1 MAQEL
6 VEQLFKLIAEDND
19 IKIRELLDS
28 IEFNLNSVV
37 YEDEYIMEHIM
48 KNHAPK
54 SFKLLLEYGLNPNI
68 LPREVSPLQLG
79 ILTRNH
85 ACVKIL
91 VGLKNFMHLNQ
102 SDGADDTALN
112 YAVTIKD
119 LDMIHLLIES
129 GADIHRQNFFGESV
143 LDQVLKILQDMED
156 DDEDKQGFEELAV
169 FLHEKGVLTSDSE
182 DDNEEDDDEDDEYYK
197 TRAQYGYLPTGE
209 YAGLY
214 TLTASVPTA
223 LPKNYEVEGVENP
236 QQEGAGVPYYLSLV
250 ARYDDGEFAV
260 LGVVS
265 YEEAIT
271 YLVEN
276 EKILEEDEEYYYTD
290 ALSSEELESM
300 YDYFEI

>member
-1 MAQEL
+1 MAQEFT
-6 VEQLFKLIAEDND
+6 EQLFKLIAEDND
-19 IKIRELLDS
+19 TKIKELLDS
-28 IEFNLNSVV
+28 MEFNLNSIV

-68 LPREVSPLQLG
+68 LPREVPPLQLG
-79 ILTRNH
+79 ILTENH

-112 YAVTIKD
+112 YAVIIKD

-129 GADIHRQNFFGESV
+129 GADIYRRNYFGESV
-143 LDQVLKILQDMED
+143 LDQVLEILQEMED
-156 DDEDKQGFEELAV
+156 DDKDKQKFEELAV
-169 FLHEKGVLTSDSE
+169 FLREKGVLTSDS
-182 DDNEEDDDEDDEYYK
+182 DEEYDDEDDDEYYK
-197 TRAQYGYLPTGE
+197 TRAQYGYLPTDE

-250 ARYDDGEFAV
+250 ARYDGEFAP

-276 EKILEEDEEYYYTD
+276 EKILEEDEEYYYTNT
-290 ALSSEELESM
+290 LSSEEIESM